1 MPLKFDLIKQD
12 YSTAARLGKIVTSH
26 GTVHTPAFMP
36 VGTQGAVKSMLPEE
50 IKNCGAEI
58 ILSNTYHLYLRP
70 GYEIIK
76 KIGGSS
82 PVYELV
88 RPDSNR

>member
-58 ILSNTYHLYLRP
+58 ILSNTYHYIYVPDTKLS
-70 GYEIIK
+70 K
-76 KIGGSS
+76 KSEVFTG
-82 PVYELV
+82 L
-88 RPDSNR
+88 